1 MKSPKNT
8 FFARHW
14 PAIVVAVIAFVLG
27 IAVATPS
34 QSSTQQ
40 NEQPQNART
49 SATSKPQNDNTGTSK
64 KTDQSKAPKGS
75 AETSAYDACT
85 QATEDLQVA
94 VEDMTS
100 SLENRAIVGKTI
112 HVVDL
117 SKDVWND
124 FIDAS
129 APYLAQTD
137 YNCAASDSTTT
148 LHKTAQSARKETEKV
163 KKHQKTFEQA
173 LEKARNYI
181 ADNPPSNSASR
192 ETLEYRIAWAKE
204 MSKTFKGH
212 MSNEYALTVLE
223 RVIVS
228 TRSDLNSSDLDD
240 QTIQGDAQD
249 LLQAIDGVQAEVNA
263 KRISDEHWHY
273 GF

>member
-1 MKSPKNT
+1 M
-8 FFARHW
+8 R
-14 PAIVVAVIAFVLG
+14 
-27 IAVATPS
+27 
-34 QSSTQQ
+34 
-40 NEQPQNART
+40 
-49 SATSKPQNDNTGTSK
+49 
-64 KTDQSKAPKGS
+64 
-75 AETSAYDACT
+75 
-85 QATEDLQVA
+85 
-94 VEDMTS
+94 
-100 SLENRAIVGKTI
+100 I
-112 HVVDL
+112 H
-117 SKDVWND
+117 SG
-124 FIDAS
+124 
-129 APYLAQTD
+129 
-137 YNCAASDSTTT
+137 TT
-148 LHKTAQSARKETEKV
+148 LE
-163 KKHQKTFEQA
+163 
-173 LEKARNYI
+173 RNYI